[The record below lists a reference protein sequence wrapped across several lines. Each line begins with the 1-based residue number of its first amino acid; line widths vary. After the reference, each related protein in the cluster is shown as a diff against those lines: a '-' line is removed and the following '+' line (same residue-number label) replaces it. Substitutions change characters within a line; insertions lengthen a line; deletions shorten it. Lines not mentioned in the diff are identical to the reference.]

1 MEGNIDVLSYAGH
14 QSGRSG
20 SVFSFCCRFGK
31 KKSIKLP
38 SETSVERRCSL
49 FSVKTPVCAPKTE
62 LGCLNPQNKP
72 CVSRFSRP
80 CYKHRKQISTQPA
93 GAGRSTNTLTPF
105 FQLWKT
111 KLKRVHSLV
120 FRTKWPHVERSNK
133 RQKHERKQSSNTNIL
148 LLSWIKRD
156 IKLHQT

>member
-111 KLKRVHSLV
+111 ELNSSACIAWFLEQNG
-120 FRTKWPHVERSNK
+120 RTWNVQINVKNMNVN
-133 RQKHERKQSSNTNIL
+133 NL
-148 LLSWIKRD
+148 
-156 IKLHQT
+156 QTQTSCCSVGLNEI